1 MAVSTKDS
9 NGNLFSQLYLNN
21 TFVDNLYIGEVEI
34 TKVYLGDILVYE
46 NKQASND
53 DKDTLYNEFT
63 STLFVLKE
71 RALSYDEENLAL
83 NINNDIVKV
92 SYDEENLNIGG
103 DK

>member
-21 TFVDNLYIGEVEI
+21 TFVDDFYIGEVEV
-34 TKVYLGDILVYE
+34 TKMYLGDILVYE

-71 RALSYDEENLAL
+71 HALSYDEKRGRKAIQSGKQYY
-83 NINNDIVKV
+83 NICGFSGRRNQEI
-92 SYDEENLNIGG
+92 
-103 DK
+103 

>member
-21 TFVDNLYIGEVEI
+21 TFVDDFYIGEVEV
-34 TKVYLGDILVYE
+34 TKMYLGDILVYE

-53 DKDTLYNEFT
+53 KNTLYNEFT

-71 RALSYDEENLAL
+71 HALSYDEENLAL

>member
-1 MAVSTKDS
+1 MAISTKDS
-9 NGNLFSQLYLNN
+9 NDFLFSELYLNN
-21 TFVDNLYIGEVEI
+21 TFVDDLYIGEVEI

-46 NKQASND
+46 NKLASND
-53 DKDTLYNEFT
+53 IDTLYNEFT

-71 RALSYDEENLAL
+71 HALSYDEEVPAL

>member
-1 MAVSTKDS
+1 MTISTKDYD
-9 NGNLFSQLYLNN
+9 GYLFSQLYLNN

-46 NKQASND
+46 NKLASND

-71 RALSYDEENLAL
+71 HALSYDEEELAL

>member
-1 MAVSTKDS
+1 MTISTKDS
-9 NGNLFSQLYLNN
+9 NDYLFSQLYLNN
-21 TFVDNLYIGEVEI
+21 TFVDDLYIGEVEV
-34 TKVYLGDILVYE
+34 TKVYLGEILVYE

-53 DKDTLYNEFT
+53 RDTLYNEFI

-71 RALSYDEENLAL
+71 QSLSYDEEELTL
-83 NINNDIVKV
+83 NINNDIIEV

>member
-21 TFVDNLYIGEVEI
+21 TFVDDFYIGEVEV
-34 TKVYLGDILVYE
+34 TKMYLGDILVYE

-71 RALSYDEENLAL
+71 HVLSYDEENLAL

>member
-1 MAVSTKDS
+1 MAISTKDS
-9 NGNLFSQLYLNN
+9 NDFLFSQLYLNN
-21 TFVDNLYIGEVEI
+21 TFVDDLYIGEVEI

-46 NKQASND
+46 NKLSSND
-53 DKDTLYNEFT
+53 IDTLYNEFT

-71 RALSYDEENLAL
+71 DALSYDEEVPAL

>member
-21 TFVDNLYIGEVEI
+21 TFVDDFYIGEVEV
-34 TKVYLGDILVYE
+34 TKMYLGDILVYE

-53 DKDTLYNEFT
+53 KNTLYNEFT

-71 RALSYDEENLAL
+71 QSLSYDEEELIL
-83 NINNDIVKV
+83 NINNDIVEV